1 MIEKEV
7 LSIFKKI
14 SYLPEYQKK
23 QICIMLLG
31 SMLTPKSC
39 KTIGD
44 SLYVLSKD
52 MNQDWLDNNH
62 PDQLN
67 D

>member
-1 MIEKEV
+1 MIEKKV
-7 LSIFKKI
+7 LTIFEKI
-14 SYLPEYQKK
+14 TYLPEYQKK
-23 QICIMLLG
+23 QLCILLLG

-39 KTIGD
+39 KSMSD
-44 SLYVLSKD
+44 NLNVLSKD

>member
-1 MIEKEV
+1 MIEKKV
-7 LSIFKKI
+7 LTIFEKI

-23 QICIMLLG
+23 QLCIMLLG

-39 KTIGD
+39 KSMSDILT
-44 SLYVLSKD
+44 VLSKD

-67 D
+67 

>member
-1 MIEKEV
+1 MIEKKV
-7 LSIFKKI
+7 LTTFEKI

-39 KTIGD
+39 KSMCDG
-44 SLYVLSKD
+44 LNVLSKD
-52 MNQDWLDNNH
+52 MNQDWLDNDH
-62 PDQLN
+62 PNQLN
-67 D
+67 

>member
-7 LSIFKKI
+7 LNIFEKI

-39 KTIGD
+39 KSMSD
-44 SLYVLSKD
+44 SLNVLSKD
-52 MNQDWLDNNH
+52 MNQDWLDNDH
-62 PDQLN
+62 LDQLN
-67 D
+67 

>member
-1 MIEKEV
+1 MIEKKV
-7 LSIFKKI
+7 LTTFEKI

-23 QICIMLLG
+23 QLCIMLLG

-39 KTIGD
+39 KSMSDILTVI
-44 SLYVLSKD
+44 SKD

-62 PDQLN
+62 PDQLS
-67 D
+67 

>member
-1 MIEKEV
+1 MIEKKV
-7 LSIFKKI
+7 LTTFEKI
-14 SYLPEYQKK
+14 SYLPEDQKK

-52 MNQDWLDNNH
+52 MNQDWLDNDH
-62 PDQLN
+62 PNQLN
-67 D
+67 

>member
-7 LSIFKKI
+7 LNIFEKI

-39 KTIGD
+39 KSMSDG
-44 SLYVLSKD
+44 LNVLSKD
-52 MNQDWLDNNH
+52 MNQDWLDNDH
-62 PDQLN
+62 LDQLN
-67 D
+67 

>member
-1 MIEKEV
+1 MIEKKV
-7 LSIFKKI
+7 LTTFEKI

-23 QICIMLLG
+23 QLCIMLLG

-39 KTIGD
+39 KSMSDILT
-44 SLYVLSKD
+44 VLSKD

-67 D
+67 

>member
-7 LSIFKKI
+7 LNIFEKI

-31 SMLTPKSC
+31 SMLTPKTC
-39 KTIGD
+39 KSISDILT
-44 SLYVLSKD
+44 VLSED
-52 MNQDWLDNNH
+52 MNQDWLDNNY
-62 PDQLN
+62 PDQLQ
-67 D
+67 

>member
-39 KTIGD
+39 KSMSDILT
-44 SLYVLSKD
+44 VLSKD

>member
-7 LSIFKKI
+7 LNIFEKI

-31 SMLTPKSC
+31 SMLTHKSC
-39 KTIGD
+39 KSMSDG
-44 SLYVLSKD
+44 LNVLSKD
-52 MNQDWLDNNH
+52 MNQDWLDNDH
-62 PDQLN
+62 PNQLN
-67 D
+67 

>member
-7 LSIFKKI
+7 LNIFEKI

-39 KTIGD
+39 KSMSDI
-44 SLYVLSKD
+44 LNVLSKD

-67 D
+67 

>member
-7 LSIFKKI
+7 LSIFEKI

-39 KTIGD
+39 KLMSD
-44 SLYVLSKD
+44 SLNVLSKD
-52 MNQDWLDNNH
+52 MNQDWLDNDH

-67 D
+67 